1 MPSDAACQIDGL
13 PIANLFEDS
22 RRYTPYFLQSVQEIS
37 LLIDSLTPKNDGGT
51 RVPALE
57 LLNPNRTICAL
68 DFSERIHYNIKEFG
82 VQPQTDFFKNVEAYR
97 SGHNGLDSKS
107 SDPEMGPWVRIPPLP
122 PNHLLAFDTRLVGD
136 LFTPLGGKSAGTGAF
151 RHLFTKLYSKE
162 RFLNCSNRVQEDE
175 FASCTRSFLPHI
187 GFSTDCIYT
196 IWAKW
201 EFHGIVFFQLCQLA
215 TSRDI
220 PRLRATE
227 KPHRWSAAGQ
237 INLIIFCQ
245 PF

>member
-1 MPSDAACQIDGL
+1 MYLPVNLYFILAETASDHNNPKKDG
-13 PIANLFEDS
+13 
-22 RRYTPYFLQSVQEIS
+22 R
-37 LLIDSLTPKNDGGT
+37 T

-82 VQPQTDFFKNVEAYR
+82 VQPQTDFFKSVEAYR

-196 IWAKW
+196 IWGKW